1 MDGLSL
7 PNDSEDDHL
16 FGEDIAFSQESVDR
30 RLGRVHKR
38 SKSSRNL
45 VAERPK
51 QRGKCRKAGDRVDGS
66 DAKKGGPEESGQTD
80 SKKKTRSFRRSATGT
95 KSSGGKEE
103 ATSSEEVSE
112 VISVEDD
119 EESEKGVIRLNIKVY
134 KRKESDIIIIKTLVV
149 ALYRADPIRKLV
161 TYVSKNLD
169 PKPENYLQDIK
180 VYFDG
185 DQVSKEVSISEIG
198 IDDEEQLEIKVP
210 FECSWSS

>member
-51 QRGKCRKAGDRVDGS
+51 QRGKGRKAGDRVDGS
-66 DAKKGGPEESGQTD
+66 DAKEGSPEEESGQTG
-80 SKKKTRSFRRSATGT
+80 SKKKARSLRRGASGTR
-95 KSSGGKEE
+95 SSGGREE

-134 KRKESDIIIIKTLVV
+134 KRRESEIVVIKTLVV

-169 PKPENYLQDIK
+169 PKPEDYLQDIK

-185 DQVSKEVSISEIG
+185 DQ
-198 IDDEEQLEIKVP
+198 
-210 FECSWSS
+210 